1 MDLVIFLL
9 AIPLWWTVEA
19 IVIGSPSIAGS
30 SSNYM
35 LGFVLAIFAFPAWI
49 PTIAVAAVSEFAFS
63 FIPTQWR
70 SLLYLGF
77 VLVGLAALSLFAHSV
92 FEGEGRTE
100 HFRLLVYPA
109 VAVGVLYVARSFARE
124 QN

>member
-9 AIPLWWTVEA
+9 AILLWWTVEA

-30 SSNYM
+30 STNYM
-35 LGFVLAIFAFPAWI
+35 LGFVLAIFAFPFWI
-49 PTIAVAAVSEFAFS
+49 PTIAAAATSEFAFS
-63 FIPTQWR
+63 FLPTKWR
-70 SLLYLGF
+70 SLAYLGF
-77 VLVGLAALSLFAHSV
+77 VLVGLAALSLIAHSV
-92 FEGEGRTE
+92 FEGEARTE

-109 VAVGVLYVARSFARE
+109 VAVGILYVARNFARE